1 MRMEVFARRAY
12 CVSASNFSCV
22 CVRSSFV
29 RRPCVRAL
37 IFRPV
42 LDRQNTDSKG
52 ICRKNCSVLGPTLP
66 FLDHSPGSSGFED
79 LGSETD
85 KRGSEDQPSEA
96 KSAPVVFFVKLVSQ
110 LLLCVLNLNFHF
122 GGANEAG
129 LSPTVLFQTHPTSKR
144 TRQTLSNYD
153 QVKKEREMIKAHR
166 FRWFLR
172 KILF

>member
-1 MRMEVFARRAY
+1 MPQIFHV
-12 CVSASNFSCV
+12 CAS
-22 CVRSSFV
+22 VRPFV
-29 RRPCVRAL
+29 RAFVRAL

-79 LGSETD
+79 LEDLGSETD

-110 LLLCVLNLNFHF
+110 LLLCVLNLNFLF
-122 GGANEAG
+122 GGAIGAG
-129 LSPTVLFQTHPTSKR
+129 GF
-144 TRQTLSNYD
+144 
-153 QVKKEREMIKAHR
+153 
-166 FRWFLR
+166 
-172 KILF
+172 

>member
-1 MRMEVFARRAY
+1 MGPTLPFLDHE
-12 CVSASNFSCV
+12 
-22 CVRSSFV
+22 
-29 RRPCVRAL
+29 L
-37 IFRPV
+37 V

-66 FLDHSPGSSGFED
+66 FLDHSPGSSGFEDLED

-122 GGANEAG
+122 VGAIGAGG
-129 LSPTVLFQTHPTSKR
+129 FWHMTSSHK
-144 TRQTLSNYD
+144 Q
-153 QVKKEREMIKAHR
+153 
-166 FRWFLR
+166 
-172 KILF
+172 